1 MNGIGIAEGL
11 QVRGEI
17 AYGVVW
23 WGVGE
28 REGTKWIIE
37 EIYGI
42 IWDCI
47 DDDGENVGKNYGI

>member
-1 MNGIGIAEGL
+1 M
-11 QVRGEI
+11 RGEI

-37 EIYGI
+37 GIYGI
-42 IWDCI
+42 IGDCI

>member
-1 MNGIGIAEGL
+1 MVSELAGFL
-11 QVRGEI
+11 QASGKVLTEWC
-17 AYGVVW
+17 V

-37 EIYGI
+37 GIYGI